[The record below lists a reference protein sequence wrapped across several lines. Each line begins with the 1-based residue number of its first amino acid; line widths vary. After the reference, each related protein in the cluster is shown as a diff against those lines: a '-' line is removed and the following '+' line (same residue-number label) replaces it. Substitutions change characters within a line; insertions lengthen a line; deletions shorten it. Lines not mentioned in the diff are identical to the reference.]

1 METPLRVLGNRG
13 EDLAADFLR
22 RRGFRVIDRQV
33 HIGRLGEIDL
43 ICKRWGV
50 LVFVEVKARTTAT
63 HGTPEES
70 VTSWK
75 RERLRR
81 AVFGYLARH
90 GLADVNYRVDVV
102 AVDLT
107 GPEPV
112 IRHHEGV
119 EL

>member
-13 EDLAADFLR
+13 ESLAAEFLR
-22 RRGFRVIDRQV
+22 RRGFKILARQV
-33 HIGRLGEIDL
+33 HIGRMGEIDL
-43 ICKRWGV
+43 ICKYRGI
-50 LVFVEVKARTTAT
+50 LVFVEVKARTTAI

-70 VTSWK
+70 VTPWK

-81 AVFGYLARH
+81 AVQGYLARH
-90 GLADVNYRVDVV
+90 RLAEVNYRVDVV
-102 AVDLT
+102 AVDFA
-107 GPEPV
+107 GPEPL

>member
-22 RRGFRVIDRQV
+22 RRGFKIVARQV

-43 ICKRWGV
+43 ICKRWGL
-50 LVFVEVKARTTAT
+50 LVFVEVKARTTAAY
-63 HGTPEES
+63 GTPEEA

-81 AVFGYLARH
+81 AIFGYLARH
-90 GLADVNYRVDVV
+90 SLADVNYRVDVV
-102 AVDLT
+102 AIDWS
-107 GPEPV
+107 GAEPT
-112 IRHHEGV
+112 IRHHESV